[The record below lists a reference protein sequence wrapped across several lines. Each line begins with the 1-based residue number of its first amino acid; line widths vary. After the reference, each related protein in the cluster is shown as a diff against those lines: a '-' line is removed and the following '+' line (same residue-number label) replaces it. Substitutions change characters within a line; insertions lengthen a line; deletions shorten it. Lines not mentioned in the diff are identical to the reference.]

1 MKKICL
7 LLCLII
13 VGMIAPINTKAA
25 TAKCYYCPNDAV
37 YKWTSNANDIKGCSA
52 VNSIK
57 TEDACNKENVA
68 TESDFIG
75 NSTCGG
81 TGFEFHQSLPKF
93 TSTLYDLLKIA
104 TPVILIITGMLDML
118 KAVSAQKEDE
128 IKKAQ
133 QKFVRRLLA
142 GAIVFLVFVIVET
155 VINTF
160 VESTDAK
167 GAMQCVNCFIH
178 GGPCNN

>member
-1 MKKICL
+1 MKCAIIRIDNLRMELYMKKICL
-7 LLCLII
+7 LLCLLII
-13 VGMIAPINTKAA
+13 GIGTLTVLPLEANAAPLDR
-25 TAKCYYCPNDAV
+25 P
-37 YKWTSNANDIKGCSA
+37 
-52 VNSIK
+52 
-57 TEDACNKENVA
+57 A

-75 NSTCGG
+75 NETCGG
-81 TGFEFHQSLPKF
+81 TGFEFHPSLPNF

-104 TPVILIITGMLDML
+104 TPVIIIITGMMDML

-142 GAIVFLVFVIVET
+142 GVVVFLVFVIVET

-160 VESTDAK
+160 VESTDAT
-167 GAMQCVNCFIH
+167 GAMQCVNCFLS